1 LIGDLS
7 SPGFDPEELD
17 YMFRLPEAFES
28 HATTGGLIGAS
39 VAILCL
45 LALGWMYTQGNLARR
60 EAVAIAFSAA
70 AGVFIGFAARML
82 TAGGI
87 GANIG
92 GGLVIMLGISGLVA
106 FVFTSR
112 RDRSQ
117 G

>member
-1 LIGDLS
+1 
-7 SPGFDPEELD
+7 
-17 YMFRLPEAFES
+17 MFRLPEAFES

-45 LALGWMYTQGNLARR
+45 LALGWMYAQGNLARR

-70 AGVFIGFAARML
+70 TGVFIGFAARML

-92 GGLVIMLGISGLVA
+92 GGLVIMLGISGLVG

-117 G
+117 A